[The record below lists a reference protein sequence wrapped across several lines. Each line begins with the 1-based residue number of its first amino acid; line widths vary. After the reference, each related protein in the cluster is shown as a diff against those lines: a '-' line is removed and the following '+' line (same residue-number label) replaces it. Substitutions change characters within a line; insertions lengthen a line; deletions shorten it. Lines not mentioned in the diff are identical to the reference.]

1 MLLGSRYNVAARK
14 FESFLTKLKDS
25 NVRMFFPIKIS
36 KVKQEKTEKSKKP
49 DEGLKIID
57 NIESNGKLDDLFEL
71 CESWKTNEFC
81 HPFPFDWSLV
91 KVLLEIASKF
101 GEILPIKQED
111 HSFIT
116 GIRKIC
122 LDQNAYAILG
132 FDSYFIITDPWKYWC
147 SNELDFDKMTT
158 AEYNKEEVL
167 KQLGLT
173 FEQIPLFIG
182 LAGKKSQIEMMRQIF
197 GPRRFFFENIA
208 KFVKYTRTPIDFDK
222 LVERIEERKKRS
234 KYGEN
239 VKIPDTFKDDLMR
252 RMARHTMP
260 EVFEN
265 QCDAIGNY
273 HVFAQSFALEIFLGA
288 KISLRPY
295 FYDPRFVL

>member
-1 MLLGSRYNVAARK
+1 
-14 FESFLTKLKDS
+14 
-25 NVRMFFPIKIS
+25 
-36 KVKQEKTEKSKKP
+36 
-49 DEGLKIID
+49 
-57 NIESNGKLDDLFEL
+57 
-71 CESWKTNEFC
+71 
-81 HPFPFDWSLV
+81 
-91 KVLLEIASKF
+91 
-101 GEILPIKQED
+101 
-111 HSFIT
+111 
-116 GIRKIC
+116 
-122 LDQNAYAILG
+122 
-132 FDSYFIITDPWKYWC
+132 
-147 SNELDFDKMTT
+147 
-158 AEYNKEEVL
+158 
-167 KQLGLT
+167 
-173 FEQIPLFIG
+173 
-182 LAGKKSQIEMMRQIF
+182 MMRQIF